1 MDSENRWNWQQD
13 DWPRFRVDKSALGEM
28 EAKFLIHGGLLLGA
42 LLHIRDDDKS
52 ALTVDLISNE
62 ALKTSEIEGEYLNR
76 ESVQSSIRR
85 NFGLDTDARRIP
97 PAEQGIADM
106 MMDVY
111 RSFAEPLTDKT
122 MFRWHGMLTAGR
134 RDLKN
139 IGAYRT
145 DSEPMQ
151 IISGPIGDPK
161 IHFEA
166 PPSAA
171 MEKEMEGFVNWF
183 NDTAPHGNTALP
195 ALTRAGIA
203 HLYFLTIHPF
213 EDGNGRIARALAEKA
228 MSQVLGQPTLIALSQ
243 TIQKN
248 KKSYYEALH
257 QSSGENEITAWL
269 GYFADIVLQ
278 AQETTQRMIDF
289 LIQKTKLY
297 DRVKS
302 QLNERQEK
310 ALARIFRE
318 GVEGFKGGVSAENYI
333 SITGA
338 ARATATRDLQGLVDK
353 GVLSRTGALKSTR
366 YHLNLETR
374 K

>member
-1 MDSENRWNWQQD
+1 MDAENRWNWQQD
-13 DWPRFRVDKSALGEM
+13 DWPRFRLDKSVLAER
-28 EAKFLIHGGLLLGA
+28 EAKFLLHGGRLLGA
-42 LLHIRDDDKS
+42 LLHLRDDDKS

-85 NFGLDTDARRIP
+85 NLRLDTDARRIP

-106 MMDVY
+106 MMDLY
-111 RSFAEPLTDKT
+111 RSFAEPLTHET

-145 DSEPMQ
+145 HDEPMQ
-151 IISGPIGDPK
+151 IISGPIGNPK

-166 PPSAA
+166 PPSAV
-171 MEKEMEGFVNWF
+171 MENEMDGFVNWF
-183 NDTAPHGNTALP
+183 NDTALHGNTALP

-203 HLYFLTIHPF
+203 HLYFVTIHPF
-213 EDGNGRIARALAEKA
+213 EDGNGRIARALAERA
-228 MSQVLGQPTLIALSQ
+228 LSQALGQPTLIALSQ
-243 TIQKN
+243 TIQK
-248 KKSYYEALH
+248 KRKSYYEALH
-257 QSSGENEITAWL
+257 QSSRDNEITAWL
-269 GYFADIVLQ
+269 VYFADTVLQ
-278 AQETTQRMIDF
+278 AQDTTRCMIDF

-318 GVEGFKGGVSAENYI
+318 GVEGFKGGLSAENYI
-333 SITGA
+333 SMTGA
-338 ARATATRDLQGLVDK
+338 SRATATRDLRGLVDK
-353 GVLSRTGALKSTR
+353 GVLIRTGALKSTR
-366 YHLNLETR
+366 YHLNIE
-374 K
+374 KIK

>member
-1 MDSENRWNWQQD
+1 MDNQNRWNWQQD
-13 DWPRFRVDKSALGEM
+13 DWPEFRFDRPVLEER
-28 EAKFLIHGGLLLGA
+28 EAKFLLRAGVLLGSSQ
-42 LLHIRDDDKS
+42 HIDEDDKS

-85 NFGLDTDARRIP
+85 NLGLDTDARRIP
-97 PAEQGIADM
+97 PAEKGVADM
-106 MMDVY
+106 MMDLY
-111 RSFAEPLTDKT
+111 RGFADPLTHET

-145 DSEPMQ
+145 DNAPMQ

-183 NDTAPHGNTALP
+183 NNTAPHGNAALP

-228 MSQVLGQPTLIALSQ
+228 LSQVLGQPTLIALSQ

-257 QSSGENEITAWL
+257 RSSRDNEITAWL
-269 GYFADIVLQ
+269 GYFADTVLE
-278 AQETTQRMIDF
+278 AQDTTQRMIDF
-289 LIQKTKLY
+289 LIEKTKLY

-318 GVEGFKGGVSAENYI
+318 GVEGFKGGLSAENYI
-333 SITGA
+333 SVTGA

-353 GVLSRTGALKSTR
+353 GVLIRTGALKSTR
-366 YHLNLETR
+366 YHLNIDIR

>member
-1 MDSENRWNWQQD
+1 MDAENRWNWQQE
-13 DWPRFRVDKSALGEM
+13 DWPRFRFDKSAPEER
-28 EAKFLIHGGLLLGA
+28 EAKFLLHGGLLLGA

-52 ALTVDLISNE
+52 ALTVELISNE

-106 MMDVY
+106 MTDLY
-111 RSFAEPLTDKT
+111 RSFAEPLAHET

-145 DSEPMQ
+145 HGEPMQ
-151 IISGPIGDPK
+151 IISGPIGNPQ

-166 PPSAA
+166 PPSAVVA
-171 MEKEMEGFVNWF
+171 KEMEGFVNWF

-203 HLYFLTIHPF
+203 HLYFATIHPF

-228 MSQVLGQPTLIALSQ
+228 LSQALGQPTLIALSQ

-248 KKSYYEALH
+248 RDSYYEALH
-257 QSSGENEITAWL
+257 RGSRDNEITAWL
-269 GYFADIVLQ
+269 VYFADTALQ
-278 AQETTQRMIDF
+278 AHDATQRMIDF

-297 DRVKS
+297 DRIKG

-318 GVEGFKGGVSAENYI
+318 GVEGFKGGLSAENYI

-338 ARATATRDLQGLVDK
+338 ARATATRDLQDLVDK
-353 GVLSRTGALKSTR
+353 GPLLRTGALKSTR
-366 YHLNLETR
+366 YHLNIETR